1 MSPLNR
7 KQHNELE
14 ERNFPMQINSLKDMY
29 VAELQE
35 LASVERQ
42 LCASLPRMA
51 EMATHPT
58 LKNAFV
64 HHRKETEVQKE
75 RLEEIL
81 RKHGANPTEHTDQS
95 MQALVGEAEKM
106 ASMLKG
112 DGLCDAGLIAS
123 AQRLE
128 HYEIAAYGTAAA
140 LAGQL
145 NLREDQEILHESL
158 EEEKHADA
166 LLTKLAKSEVNP
178 AAVAS

>member
-1 MSPLNR
+1 
-7 KQHNELE
+7 
-14 ERNFPMQINSLKDMY
+14 MQINTLKDMY

-42 LCASLPRMA
+42 LAHSLPRMA
-51 EMATHPT
+51 ELASHPT
-58 LKNAFV
+58 LKNAFS

-75 RLEEIL
+75 RLESIL
-81 RKHGANPTEHTDQS
+81 HKHGADPSEHTDQA
-95 MQALVGEAEKM
+95 MQAMVGEAEKM

-112 DGLCDAGLIAS
+112 DGLCDAALISS

-145 NLREDQEILHESL
+145 DLREDQEILHRSL
-158 EEEKHADA
+158 EEEKKADA
-166 LLTKLAKSEVNP
+166 LLSRLAKSEVNP
-178 AAVAS
+178 AARAS